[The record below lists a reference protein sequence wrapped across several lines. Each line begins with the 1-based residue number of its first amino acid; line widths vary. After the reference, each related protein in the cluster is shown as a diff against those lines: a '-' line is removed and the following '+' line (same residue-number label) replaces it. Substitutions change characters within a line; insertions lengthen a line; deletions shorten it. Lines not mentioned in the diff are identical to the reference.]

1 MKKRKSA
8 LVAFLL
14 AAVTGI
20 GIGYAAVSDKLFVAG
35 TIAVTTD
42 GASEAFNEDVYF
54 ASVDNVTNCTAHIDD
69 ADKDRIDSSITG
81 LKGIGDTATI
91 TATIH
96 NVGTLPADIKVSAA
110 TVGAS
115 YVEYFDVTT
124 DWGTETKTLDAGTVD
139 SPSTIQIVITVT
151 MKKATTNAITTS
163 LDVKLDVSSGS

>member
-20 GIGYAAVSDKLFVAG
+20 GIGYAAVSDNLFVSG

-42 GASEAFNEDVYF
+42 GASEAFNEDVFF
-54 ASVDNVTNCTAHIDD
+54 ASVDSTNCTAHIDTD
-69 ADKDRIDSSITG
+69 NDRIDASVTG

-96 NVGTLPADIKVSAA
+96 NVGTLDADVKVSTAA
-110 TVGAS
+110 VGAS
-115 YVEYFDVTT
+115 YVEYFNVTT
-124 DWGTETKTLDAGTVD
+124 DWGADTRTLEAQSGGT
-139 SPSTIQIVITVT
+139 PTAQQITITIT
-151 MKKATTNAITTS
+151 MKKATTEAIPTS
-163 LDVKLDVSSGS
+163 FNVKLDVSSGS